1 MKKRFFERVG
11 LQFFAEDGGE
21 VTADTGN
28 EGAISDENSGTYDDT
43 GFAEGFEF
51 SEFEENTSQEQQ
63 NNNGQ
68 TGEPQS
74 QTQQTQQTEQNIS
87 QTQQTAQ
94 QFVTVPYN
102 GQTVNVP
109 IDALTALNNAFG
121 GNIGQI
127 LERGLAPHVQAQPQQ
142 PSQEAM
148 ILDAYAKAAG
158 FADRQGYMQA
168 MQQQLNNFE
177 VQNEIKNLQM
187 KYPDTPQE
195 ALFGLA
201 QQTVQNRHQQ
211 QANQRVL
218 VEQQIQKAQQQAQ
231 YQAQQKANAEKVRP
245 FLEFYR
251 QYPDVKKDT
260 LSPQF
265 FELVKSGLHPS
276 AAYERLQ
283 AEQYKAQLAAI
294 NKNQQNVAT
303 SIGSMQGS
311 NIASD
316 PFLSGFG
323 LF

>member
-1 MKKRFFERVG
+1 MKNFFERVG

-21 VTADTGN
+21 VTEPQEQPTNQD
-28 EGAISDENSGTYDDT
+28 EGLEDSGLD
-43 GFAEGFEF
+43 GFEDGF
-51 SEFEENTSQEQQ
+51 GDDYSEEPTP
-63 NNNGQ
+63 
-68 TGEPQS
+68 EPQP
-74 QTQQTQQTEQNIS
+74 QIEQNIA
-87 QTQQTAQ
+87 QAQPTAQQTAQ

-102 GQTVNVP
+102 GKSVNVP
-109 IDALTALNNAFG
+109 LDALTALNNVFG

-127 LERGLAPHVQAQPQQ
+127 LERGLAPQVQAQPQQ

-158 FADRQGYMQA
+158 FSDRQSYMQA
-168 MQQQLNNFE
+168 MREQLNS
-177 VQNEIKNLQM
+177 VQVQQEIRNLQI

-195 ALFGLA
+195 ALFGIA
-201 QQTVQNRHQQ
+201 QQTVQLRQ
-211 QANQRVL
+211 
-218 VEQQIQKAQQQAQ
+218 QQQAQ
-231 YQAQQKANAEKVRP
+231 QRAFAQEQMQKAQANAQRVAQQKANAEKIRP
-245 FLEFYR
+245 FLEFYK
-251 QYPDVKKDT
+251 QYPEVKKDT

-323 LF
+323 L

>member
-1 MKKRFFERVG
+1 MKNFFKRVG
-11 LQFFAEDGGE
+11 LQFFADDGGE
-21 VTADTGN
+21 PTGTEQQESTIQD
-28 EGAISDENSGTYDDT
+28 EGLEDSGLD
-43 GFAEGFEF
+43 GFEDGF
-51 SEFEENTSQEQQ
+51 GDWSEEPTPEQTLP
-63 NNNGQ
+63 Q
-68 TGEPQS
+68 TPE
-74 QTQQTQQTEQNIS
+74 TQPQTEQNIA
-87 QTQQTAQ
+87 QTQQTAP

-102 GQTVNVP
+102 GQSVNVP

-211 QANQRVL
+211 QANQRVFA
-218 VEQQIQKAQQQAQ
+218 EQQIQKAQQQAQ
-231 YQAQQKANAEKVRP
+231 YQAQQKANVEKVRP
-245 FLEFYR
+245 FLEFYK

-311 NIASD
+311 NVSSD

-323 LF
+323 L

>member
-1 MKKRFFERVG
+1 MKSTFFKRLG
-11 LQFFAEDGGE
+11 LQFFADEGVEPAPEPQEPTSQNEGLEDSGLDGFEDGFGDWGE
-21 VTADTGN
+21 LSPEVI
-28 EGAISDENSGTYDDT
+28 E
-43 GFAEGFEF
+43 
-51 SEFEENTSQEQQ
+51 
-63 NNNGQ
+63 
-68 TGEPQS
+68 EPQ
-74 QTQQTQQTEQNIS
+74 QTLSKNDETQPQTEQNTP
-87 QTQQTAQ
+87 QAQ

-127 LERGLAPHVQAQPQQ
+127 LERGLAPQQPVQ

-177 VQNEIKNLQM
+177 IQNEIKNLQM

-211 QANQRVL
+211 QANQRVFA
-218 VEQQIQKAQQQAQ
+218 EQQIQKAQQQAK

-245 FLEFYR
+245 FLEFYK
-251 QYPDVKKDT
+251 QYPEVKKDT

-265 FELVKSGLHPS
+265 FELVKGGLHPS

-283 AEQYKAQLAAI
+283 AEQYKAQIAAM
-294 NKNQQNVAT
+294 NKNQQNAAT
-303 SIGSMQGS
+303 SIGSMQSS
-311 NIASD
+311 NVSSD
-316 PFLSGFG
+316 SFLSGFG
-323 LF
+323 I

>member
-1 MKKRFFERVG
+1 MINFFKRLG
-11 LQFFAEDGGE
+11 LQFFADEGGEPTGAEQQEPTSQDEGLEDSGLDGFEDGFG
-21 VTADTGN
+21 DW
-28 EGAISDENSGTYDDT
+28 
-43 GFAEGFEF
+43 
-51 SEFEENTSQEQQ
+51 SEEPTLEQTLP
-63 NNNGQ
+63 Q
-68 TGEPQS
+68 TPE
-74 QTQQTQQTEQNIS
+74 TQPQTEQNIP
-87 QTQQTAQ
+87 QKQQTAQ
-94 QFVTVPYN
+94 QFVSVPYN
-102 GQTVNVP
+102 GQSVNVP
-109 IDALTALNNAFG
+109 LDALTALNNAFG

-127 LERGLAPHVQAQPQQ
+127 LERGLAPQQPVQPQK
-142 PSQEAM
+142 PNEAELL
-148 ILDAYAKAAG
+148 LDAYAKAAG
-158 FADRQGYMQA
+158 FSDRQAYMQA

-283 AEQYKAQLAAI
+283 ADQYKAQLAAI

-323 LF
+323 L

>member
-1 MKKRFFERVG
+1 MKNFFERVG

-21 VTADTGN
+21 VTEPQEQPTNQD
-28 EGAISDENSGTYDDT
+28 EGLEDSGLD
-43 GFAEGFEF
+43 GFEDGF
-51 SEFEENTSQEQQ
+51 GDDYSEEPTP
-63 NNNGQ
+63 
-68 TGEPQS
+68 EPQP
-74 QTQQTQQTEQNIS
+74 QIEQNIAQAQ
-87 QTQQTAQ
+87 QTAQQTAQ

-102 GQTVNVP
+102 GKSVNVP
-109 IDALTALNNAFG
+109 LDALTALNNVFG

-127 LERGLAPHVQAQPQQ
+127 LERGLAPQQPVQPQK
-142 PSQEAM
+142 PNEAELL
-148 ILDAYAKAAG
+148 LDAYAKAAG
-158 FADRQGYMQA
+158 FSDRQAYMQA

-218 VEQQIQKAQQQAQ
+218 VEQQIQKAQANAQ
-231 YQAQQKANAEKVRP
+231 RVAQQKANAEKVRP
-245 FLEFYR
+245 FLEFYK
-251 QYPDVKKDT
+251 QYPEVKKDT

-265 FELVKSGLHPS
+265 FDLVKGGLHPS

-294 NKNQQNVAT
+294 NKNQQNAAT

-311 NIASD
+311 NVSSD
-316 PFLSGFG
+316 SFLSGFG
-323 LF
+323 I

>member
-1 MKKRFFERVG
+1 MKSFFEKVG
-11 LQFFAEDGGE
+11 LQFFADDGGIEPTVAEQQEPTNQDDTLDNGGLDGFEDGFGDDWGE
-21 VTADTGN
+21 T
-28 EGAISDENSGTYDDT
+28 
-43 GFAEGFEF
+43 
-51 SEFEENTSQEQQ
+51 QEQ
-63 NNNGQ
+63 
-68 TGEPQS
+68 TEPIQEPTTP
-74 QTQQTQQTEQNIS
+74 QTQETQSQTEQNAP
-87 QTQQTAQ
+87 QAP
-94 QFVTVPYN
+94 QFVSVPYN
-102 GQTVNVP
+102 GQTVNLP
-109 IDALTALNNAFG
+109 LDALTALNNALG

-127 LERGLAPHVQAQPQQ
+127 LERGLAPQAPVQPQQ

-148 ILDAYAKAAG
+148 LLDAYAKAAG
-158 FADRQGYMQA
+158 FPDRQGYMQA

-177 VQNEIKNLQM
+177 VQNEIKNLQI

-195 ALFGLA
+195 ALIGIA

-211 QANQRVL
+211 QANQR
-218 VEQQIQKAQQQAQ
+218 EFAAQQIQKAHKQAQ
-231 YQAQQKANAEKVRP
+231 FQANQRANAEKVKP

-283 AEQYKAQLAAI
+283 AEQYKAQLAAF
-294 NKNQQNVAT
+294 NKNQQNAAT

-323 LF
+323 L

>member
-1 MKKRFFERVG
+1 MKSTFFKRLG
-11 LQFFAEDGGE
+11 LQFFADEGGE
-21 VTADTGN
+21 VTADTGS
-28 EGAISDENSGTYDDT
+28 EGFGDENSGTYDDT

-51 SEFEENTSQEQQ
+51 SEFEESTSEEQQ

-68 TGEPQS
+68 GGEPQS
-74 QTQQTQQTEQNIS
+74 QAQQTQQTEQNTP
-87 QTQQTAQ
+87 QAQQTAQ

-102 GQTVNVP
+102 GQNINLP
-109 IDALTALNNAFG
+109 LDALTALNNAFG

-127 LERGLAPHVQAQPQQ
+127 LERGLAPQQPVQPQQ

-158 FADRQGYMQA
+158 FTDRQGYMQA

-177 VQNEIKNLQM
+177 VQQEIKNLQM

-211 QANQRVL
+211 QANQRVFA
-218 VEQQIQKAQQQAQ
+218 EQQIQKAQQQAK

-245 FLEFYR
+245 FLEFYK
-251 QYPDVKKDT
+251 QYPDVKKDS
-260 LSPQF
+260 LDPKF
-265 FELVKSGLHPS
+265 FELVKGGLHPS

-283 AEQYKAQLAAI
+283 AEQYKAQLAAM
-294 NKNQQNVAT
+294 NKNQQNAAT

-311 NIASD
+311 NVNSD

-323 LF
+323 L

>member
-1 MKKRFFERVG
+1 MINFFKRLG
-11 LQFFAEDGGE
+11 LQFFADEGGEPTGAEQQEPTSQDEGLEDSGLDGFEDGFG
-21 VTADTGN
+21 DW
-28 EGAISDENSGTYDDT
+28 
-43 GFAEGFEF
+43 
-51 SEFEENTSQEQQ
+51 SEEPTLEQILP
-63 NNNGQ
+63 Q
-68 TGEPQS
+68 TPE
-74 QTQQTQQTEQNIS
+74 TQPQTEQNIP
-87 QTQQTAQ
+87 QKQQTAQ

-102 GQTVNVP
+102 GKSVNVP
-109 IDALTALNNAFG
+109 LDALTALNNVFG

-127 LERGLAPHVQAQPQQ
+127 LERGLAPQQPVQPQQ

-148 ILDAYAKAAG
+148 ILDAYAKAYG
-158 FADRQGYMQA
+158 YTDRQTYMQDL
-168 MQQQLNNFE
+168 QKNFTDFE
-177 VQNEIKNLQM
+177 IQKEIKNFQM
-187 KYPDTPQE
+187 QYPDTPPE
-195 ALFGLA
+195 ALLGLA

-323 LF
+323 L

>member
-1 MKKRFFERVG
+1 MINFFKRLG
-11 LQFFAEDGGE
+11 LQFFADEGGEPTGAEQQEPTSQDEGLEDSGLDGFEDGFG
-21 VTADTGN
+21 DW
-28 EGAISDENSGTYDDT
+28 
-43 GFAEGFEF
+43 
-51 SEFEENTSQEQQ
+51 SEEPTLEQTLP
-63 NNNGQ
+63 Q
-68 TGEPQS
+68 TPE
-74 QTQQTQQTEQNIS
+74 TQPQTEQNIP

-102 GQTVNVP
+102 GKSVNVP
-109 IDALTALNNAFG
+109 LDALTALNNAFG

-127 LERGLAPHVQAQPQQ
+127 LERGLAPQVQAQPQQ

-158 FADRQGYMQA
+158 FSDRQSYMQA
-168 MQQQLNNFE
+168 MREQLNS
-177 VQNEIKNLQM
+177 VQVQQEIRNLQI

-195 ALFGLA
+195 ALFGIA
-201 QQTVQNRHQQ
+201 QQTVQLRQ
-211 QANQRVL
+211 
-218 VEQQIQKAQQQAQ
+218 QQQAQ
-231 YQAQQKANAEKVRP
+231 QRAFAQEQMQKAQVNAQKMAQQKANAEKVRP
-245 FLEFYR
+245 FLEFYK
-251 QYPDVKKDT
+251 QYPDVKKDS
-260 LSPQF
+260 LDPKF
-265 FELVKSGLHPS
+265 FELVRSGLHPS

-323 LF
+323 L

>member
-1 MKKRFFERVG
+1 MKNFFERVG

-21 VTADTGN
+21 VTKPQEQPTNQD
-28 EGAISDENSGTYDDT
+28 EGLEDSGLD
-43 GFAEGFEF
+43 GFEDGF
-51 SEFEENTSQEQQ
+51 GDWGELSPEVIE
-63 NNNGQ
+63 
-68 TGEPQS
+68 EPQQTLS
-74 QTQQTQQTEQNIS
+74 QNDETQPQTEQN
-87 QTQQTAQ
+87 TP

-102 GQTVNVP
+102 GQNVNVP
-109 IDALTALNNAFG
+109 LDALTALNNVFG

-127 LERGLAPHVQAQPQQ
+127 LERGLAPQVQAQPQQ

-158 FADRQGYMQA
+158 FSDRQAYMQA

-201 QQTVQNRHQQ
+201 QQTVQNKHQQ

-218 VEQQIQKAQQQAQ
+218 LEQQIQKAQQQAQ

-294 NKNQQNVAT
+294 NKNQQNAAT

-311 NIASD
+311 NVSSD
-316 PFLSGFG
+316 SFLSGFG
-323 LF
+323 I

>member
-1 MKKRFFERVG
+1 MKSTFFKRVG
-11 LQFFAEDGGE
+11 LQFFADEGGEPTGTEQQEPTSQNEGLEDSGLDGFEDGFGDWGE
-21 VTADTGN
+21 LSPEVIEEPEQTLPKN
-28 EGAISDENSGTYDDT
+28 DE
-43 GFAEGFEF
+43 
-51 SEFEENTSQEQQ
+51 
-63 NNNGQ
+63 
-68 TGEPQS
+68 
-74 QTQQTQQTEQNIS
+74 TQPQTEQN
-87 QTQQTAQ
+87 TP

-102 GQTVNVP
+102 GQNVNVP
-109 IDALTALNNAFG
+109 LDAITALNNAFG

-127 LERGLAPHVQAQPQQ
+127 LERGLAPQVQPQQ

-177 VQNEIKNLQM
+177 VQQEMKNLQM

-218 VEQQIQKAQQQAQ
+218 VEQKIQKAQQQAQ
-231 YQAQQKANAEKVRP
+231 YQAQQKANAEKVKP

-251 QYPDVKKDT
+251 QYPDVKKENLD
-260 LSPQF
+260 PKF

-283 AEQYKAQLAAI
+283 AEQYKAQLAAF
-294 NKNQQNVAT
+294 NKNQQNAAT

-311 NIASD
+311 NVSSD
-316 PFLSGFG
+316 SFLSGFG
-323 LF
+323 L

>member
-1 MKKRFFERVG
+1 MKNFFKRVG
-11 LQFFAEDGGE
+11 LQFFADEGGEPTGTEQQEPIIQDEGLEDSGLDSFEDGFGDLSELSPE
-21 VTADTGN
+21 VIQEPEQTLPQN
-28 EGAISDENSGTYDDT
+28 EGT
-43 GFAEGFEF
+43 
-51 SEFEENTSQEQQ
+51 QQ
-63 NNNGQ
+63 NI
-68 TGEPQS
+68 P
-74 QTQQTQQTEQNIS
+74 

-127 LERGLAPHVQAQPQQ
+127 LERGLAPQVQVQPQQ

-168 MQQQLNNFE
+168 MREQLNNFE

-195 ALFGLA
+195 ALIGIA
-201 QQTVQNRHQQ
+201 QQTVQVRQQ
-211 QANQRVL
+211 KQAQQRAFA
-218 VEQQIQKAQQQAQ
+218 EQEMQKAQANAQ
-231 YQAQQKANAEKVRP
+231 RMAQQKANAEKVRP
-245 FLEFYR
+245 FLEFYK
-251 QYPDVKKDT
+251 QYPNIKKDT
-260 LSPQF
+260 LSPKF
-265 FELVKSGLHPS
+265 FELIKSGLHPS

-294 NKNQQNVAT
+294 NKNQQNAVT

-311 NIASD
+311 NVSSD
-316 PFLSGFG
+316 SFLSGFG
-323 LF
+323 I

>member
-1 MKKRFFERVG
+1 MINFFKRVG
-11 LQFFAEDGGE
+11 LQFFADEGGEPTGTEQQEPTSQNEGLEDSGLDGFEDGFGDWGE
-21 VTADTGN
+21 LSPEVIEEPEQTLPQN
-28 EGAISDENSGTYDDT
+28 DET
-43 GFAEGFEF
+43 
-51 SEFEENTSQEQQ
+51 
-63 NNNGQ
+63 
-68 TGEPQS
+68 QS
-74 QTQQTQQTEQNIS
+74 QTEQNTP
-87 QTQQTAQ
+87 QAQ
-94 QFVTVPYN
+94 QFVSVPYN
-102 GQTVNVP
+102 GQNVDVP
-109 IDALTALNNAFG
+109 LDALTALNNVFG

-127 LERGLAPHVQAQPQQ
+127 LERGLAPQQPVQ

-187 KYPDTPQE
+187 NYPDTPQE

-265 FELVKSGLHPS
+265 FELVKGGLHPS

-311 NIASD
+311 NVSSD

-323 LF
+323 L

>member
-1 MKKRFFERVG
+1 MKNFFERVG

-21 VTADTGN
+21 RTTGADS
-28 EGAISDENSGTYDDT
+28 EGFIDENSDTYDDS

-51 SEFEENTSQEQQ
+51 EGFEENAPDEQQ
-63 NNNGQ
+63 NSDGQ
-68 TGEPQS
+68 GDEPQP
-74 QTQQTQQTEQNIS
+74 QAQETQPQAEQNT
-87 QTQQTAQ
+87 QGQQTAQ
-94 QFVTVPYN
+94 QFVSVPYN

-127 LERGLAPHVQAQPQQ
+127 LERGLAPQQPVQPQQ
-142 PSQEAM
+142 PSQEAL

-158 FADRQGYMQA
+158 YADRQSYMQA

-177 VQNEIKNLQM
+177 IQNEIKNLQM

-195 ALFGLA
+195 ALLGIA
-201 QQTVQNRHQQ
+201 QQTVQFRQRE
-211 QANQRVL
+211 QANQRAFAA
-218 VEQQIQKAQQQAQ
+218 QQMQKAQQQAQ

-245 FLEFYR
+245 FLEFYK
-251 QYPDVKKDT
+251 QYPDVKRDSLDPK
-260 LSPQF
+260 F
-265 FELVKSGLHPS
+265 FELVRGGLHPS

-294 NKNQQNVAT
+294 SKNQQNAAT
-303 SIGSMQGS
+303 SIGSMQSS
-311 NIASD
+311 NIESD

-323 LF
+323 L